1 MGQYYLVTRFVL
13 SIPHKARTMKEGP
26 FKGKGLVGNLDLAE
40 LTLVCFVERFKH
52 IAAVNGF
59 CISG

>member
-1 MGQYYLVTRFVL
+1 
-13 SIPHKARTMKEGP
+13 MKEGP
-26 FKGKGLVGNLDLAE
+26 FKGKGLVGNIDLAE